1 MFLSPS
7 ATKGLPAAVIAVL
20 NNGLIVGSVFAM
32 LLEQFFLFREK
43 GLSFRKK

>member
-32 LLEQFFLFREK
+32 FLEQFFLFREK
-43 GLSFRKK
+43 ADR